1 MRATLC
7 SPACWVNSMMAP
19 SSVAEASSSHYPEPL
34 KNIDR
39 RLNVATSPSGD
50 DLVRAGIEAVPFGC
64 RDGKTGPGR
73 IGDAGCYPRRKVL
86 EGGT

>member
-7 SPACWVNSMMAP
+7 SPACWVSSMLGP
-19 SSVAEASSSHYPEPL
+19 SFVAEASSSRHPEPL
-34 KNIDR
+34 KDIDR

-50 DLVRAGIEAVPFGC
+50 DLVRAGKIGL
-64 RDGKTGPGR
+64 GR
-73 IGDAGCYPRRKVL
+73 VGDAGCYPRRKVL